1 MRQELN
7 AAQMTRELVSLG
19 VEHEDRILE
28 IVREVGVKA
37 FLTATKGMM
46 EVRRGSNPAL
56 FTLCTPEKV
65 AGTRPGGYTG
75 PGKKAS
81 KPTKSASTKPR
92 SSTMAKATVTE
103 TEDETTEKD
112 YTQYAGKE
120 ATPTM
125 TDFAD
130 WLIEVGA
137 AGEFSSKAAEAAFR
151 DGVRLGGTLRM
162 DFQGSV
168 FNKDRRAERQAA
180 RASDTSDTEPAGT
193 ETKTPAKRGRPAGAA
208 KATGAKAGTTAPKR
222 GRGRQATAEAP
233 Y

>member
-1 MRQELN
+1 MD
-7 AAQMTRELVSLG
+7 AAQMSRQLVSLG
-19 VEHEDRILE
+19 VEHGDRILE

-46 EVRRGSNPAL
+46 EVRRGSNRSL
-56 FTLCTPEKV
+56 FILCTPEKV
-65 AGTRPGGYTG
+65 ADATSPGYTG
-75 PGKKAS
+75 PGKKES
-81 KPTKSASTKPR
+81 KPAKPTSAKPR

-120 ATPTM
+120 PTATM
-125 TDFAD
+125 ADFAE

-137 AGEFSSKAAEAAFR
+137 VGEFPSKAAEAAFR

-162 DFQGSV
+162 DFQGSA
-168 FNKDRRAERQAA
+168 FNKERRAERQAA
-180 RASDTSDTEPAGT
+180 RASDTSDTETAGT
-193 ETKTPAKRGRPAGAA
+193 EAKTPAKRGRPAGAA